1 MAPSK
6 TIFSILLMFIMAIHL
21 KCDVVETVE
30 EVKVEENNV
39 APPDRDIQSNNL
51 ITELRCHLYFLF

>member
-6 TIFSILLMFIMAIHL
+6 TIFSILLMFIMAIYS
-21 KCDVVETVE
+21 KSDIVETKE
-30 EVKVEENNV
+30 EIQGEENYV
-39 APPDRDIQSNNL
+39 APPDRDSLGNNL